1 MRFASPYTP
10 GAGAMPRYLS
20 GREDMLCA
28 ADKVLEAVAMGYPQ
42 KPVIYYGLRGVGKT
56 VLLNAVEEMAEEL
69 DILYTHIEIAEK
81 RSFLVQVANASK
93 KIIHRMSV
101 IESVKDLG
109 HKALGI
115 LQAFQVTYNPEEQT
129 FSAGISE
136 PSMYV
141 SSGILS
147 DDLTEMF
154 VAMGRMAAK
163 AQRAV
168 CFFVDEI
175 QYMKTNEMEALIN
188 ALHRVNQLRLPITIY
203 GAGLPKILK
212 IMGEVKSYSERLF
225 QYIEVAELSDTAAAE
240 AIVRP
245 AAELS
250 VKYEEGAVD
259 KIKELSK
266 GYPFFIQ
273 ELCNTVW
280 EETEGEIIRQSDVE
294 RVIPAFLEELDKGFF
309 KIRYDR
315 CTKKEHDFLFAMV
328 KCGEL
333 PCTIANVAEILGKRV
348 SSTSPTRAQLISK
361 GIIYST
367 GHGEIDFTVPQFDAY
382 LKRINPEL
390 KIESADES
398 DK

>member
-1 MRFASPYTP
+1 MRYASPYTP
-10 GAGAMPRYLS
+10 GAGAMPRYLA
-20 GREDMLCA
+20 GRESMLEE
-28 ADKVLEAVAMGYPQ
+28 ADKILEAVAMGYPQ

-56 VLLNAVEEMAEEL
+56 VLLNAIEEKAEEL
-69 DILYTHIEIAEK
+69 DILYAHIEIAEK
-81 RSFLVQVANASK
+81 RSFIVQIANASK

-129 FSAGISE
+129 FTAGIAE

-141 SSGILS
+141 SSGVLS

-163 AQRAV
+163 AKRAI

-175 QYMKTNEMEALIN
+175 QYMKPNEMEALIN

-212 IMGEVKSYSERLF
+212 ILGEVKSYSERLF
-225 QYIEVAELSDTAAAE
+225 QYIEVAELSDHAATD
-240 AIVRP
+240 AIVKP
-245 AAELS
+245 ATELG
-250 VKYEEGAVD
+250 VQYEEEAVEE
-259 KIKELSK
+259 IKEWSK

-273 ELCNTVW
+273 ELCNTIW
-280 EETEGEIIRQSDVE
+280 EETGSEIIKKSDVE
-294 RVIPAFLEELDKGFF
+294 RVIPVFLDKLDKGFF

-328 KCGEL
+328 RCGSL
-333 PCTIANVAEILGKRV
+333 PCTISNVAKILGKRV
-348 SSTSPTRAQLISK
+348 SSISPTRAQLISK

-367 GHGEIDFTVPQFDAY
+367 GHGEIDFTVPQFDRY
-382 LKRINPEL
+382 LKRINPDL
-390 KIESADES
+390 IIESIEADE
-398 DK
+398 

>member
-1 MRFASPYTP
+1 MRYASPYTP
-10 GAGAMPRYLS
+10 GAGAMPRYLA
-20 GREDMLCA
+20 GRESMLEE
-28 ADKVLEAVAMGYPQ
+28 ADKILEAVAMGYPQ

-56 VLLNAVEEMAEEL
+56 VLLNAIEEKAEEL
-69 DILYTHIEIAEK
+69 DILYAHIEIAEK
-81 RSFLVQVANASK
+81 RSFIVQIANASK

-129 FSAGISE
+129 FTAGIAE

-141 SSGILS
+141 SSGVLS

-163 AQRAV
+163 AKRAI

-175 QYMKTNEMEALIN
+175 QYMKPNEMEALIN

-212 IMGEVKSYSERLF
+212 ILGEVKFYSERLF
-225 QYIEVAELSDTAAAE
+225 QYIEVAELSDHAATD
-240 AIVRP
+240 AIVKP
-245 AAELS
+245 ATELG
-250 VKYEEGAVD
+250 VQYEEEAVEE
-259 KIKELSK
+259 IKEWSK

-273 ELCNTVW
+273 ELCNTIW
-280 EETEGEIIRQSDVE
+280 EEIESEIIKKSDVE
-294 RVIPAFLEELDKGFF
+294 RVIPVFLDKLDKGFF

-328 KCGEL
+328 RCGSL
-333 PCTIANVAEILGKRV
+333 PCTISNVAKILGKRV
-348 SSTSPTRAQLISK
+348 SSISPTRAQLISK

-367 GHGEIDFTVPQFDAY
+367 GHGEIDFTVPQFDRY
-382 LKRINPEL
+382 LKRINPDL
-390 KIESADES
+390 IIESIEADE
-398 DK
+398 

>member
-1 MRFASPYTP
+1 
-10 GAGAMPRYLS
+10 
-20 GREDMLCA
+20 
-28 ADKVLEAVAMGYPQ
+28 
-42 KPVIYYGLRGVGKT
+42 
-56 VLLNAVEEMAEEL
+56 
-69 DILYTHIEIAEK
+69 
-81 RSFLVQVANASK
+81 
-93 KIIHRMSV
+93 MSV

-129 FSAGISE
+129 FTAGIVE

-141 SSGILS
+141 SSGVLS

-163 AQRAV
+163 AKRAI

-175 QYMKTNEMEALIN
+175 QYMKPNEMEALIN
-188 ALHRVNQLRLPITIY
+188 ALHRANQLRLPITIY

-212 IMGEVKSYSERLF
+212 ILGEVKSYSERLF
-225 QYIEVAELSDTAAAE
+225 QYIEVAELSDHAATD
-240 AIVRP
+240 AIVKP
-245 AAELS
+245 AAELG
-250 VKYEEGAVD
+250 VQYEEAAVEE
-259 KIKELSK
+259 IKEWSK

-273 ELCNTVW
+273 ELCNTIW
-280 EETEGEIIRQSDVE
+280 EETESEIIKKSDVE
-294 RVIPAFLEELDKGFF
+294 RVIPVFLDKLDKGFF

-328 KCGEL
+328 RCGSL
-333 PCTIANVAEILGKRV
+333 PCTISNVAKILGKRV
-348 SSTSPTRAQLISK
+348 SSISPTRAQLISK

-367 GHGEIDFTVPQFDAY
+367 GHGEIDFTVPQFDRY

-390 KIESADES
+390 TIESIDDNE
-398 DK
+398 

>member
-1 MRFASPYTP
+1 MRYASPYTP
-10 GAGAMPRYLS
+10 GAGAMPRYLA
-20 GREDMLCA
+20 GRESMLEE
-28 ADKVLEAVAMGYPQ
+28 ADKILEAVAMGYPQ

-56 VLLNAVEEMAEEL
+56 VLLNAIEEKAEEL
-69 DILYTHIEIAEK
+69 DILYAHIEIAEK
-81 RSFLVQVANASK
+81 RSFIVQIANASK

-129 FSAGISE
+129 FTAGIAE

-141 SSGILS
+141 SSGVLS

-163 AQRAV
+163 AKRAI

-175 QYMKTNEMEALIN
+175 QYMKPNEMEALIN
-188 ALHRVNQLRLPITIY
+188 ALHRVNQLRLPITMY

-212 IMGEVKSYSERLF
+212 ILGEVKSYSERLF
-225 QYIEVAELSDTAAAE
+225 QYIEVAELSDHAATD
-240 AIVRP
+240 AIVKP
-245 AAELS
+245 ATELG
-250 VKYEEGAVD
+250 VQYEEEAVEE
-259 KIKELSK
+259 IKEWSK

-273 ELCNTVW
+273 ELCNTIW
-280 EETEGEIIRQSDVE
+280 EETESEIIKKSDVE
-294 RVIPAFLEELDKGFF
+294 RVIPVFLDKLDKGFF

-328 KCGEL
+328 RCGSL
-333 PCTIANVAEILGKRV
+333 PCTISNVAKILGKRV
-348 SSTSPTRAQLISK
+348 SSISPTRAQLISK

-367 GHGEIDFTVPQFDAY
+367 GHGEIDFTVPQFDRY
-382 LKRINPEL
+382 LKRINPDL
-390 KIESADES
+390 IIESIEADE
-398 DK
+398 

>member
-1 MRFASPYTP
+1 MRYASPYTP
-10 GAGAMPRYLS
+10 GAGAMPRYLA
-20 GREDMLCA
+20 GRESMLEE
-28 ADKVLEAVAMGYPQ
+28 ADKILEAVAMGYPQ

-56 VLLNAVEEMAEEL
+56 VLLNTIEEKAEEL
-69 DILYTHIEIAEK
+69 DILYAHIEIAEK
-81 RSFLVQVANASK
+81 RSFIVQIANASK

-129 FSAGISE
+129 FTAGIAE

-141 SSGILS
+141 SSGVLS

-163 AQRAV
+163 AKRAI

-175 QYMKTNEMEALIN
+175 QYMKPNEMEALIN

-212 IMGEVKSYSERLF
+212 ILGEVKSYSERLF
-225 QYIEVAELSDTAAAE
+225 QYIEVAELSDHAATD
-240 AIVRP
+240 AIVKP
-245 AAELS
+245 AAELG
-250 VKYEEGAVD
+250 VQYEEEAVEE
-259 KIKELSK
+259 IKEWSR

-273 ELCNTVW
+273 ELCNTIW
-280 EETEGEIIRQSDVE
+280 EETESEIIKKSDVE
-294 RVIPAFLEELDKGFF
+294 RVIPVFLDKLDRGFF

-328 KCGEL
+328 RCGSL
-333 PCTIANVAEILGKRV
+333 PCTISNVAKILGKRV
-348 SSTSPTRAQLISK
+348 SSISPTRAQLISK

-367 GHGEIDFTVPQFDAY
+367 GHGEIDFTVPQFDRY
-382 LKRINPEL
+382 LKRINPDL
-390 KIESADES
+390 IIESIEADE
-398 DK
+398 

>member
-1 MRFASPYTP
+1 MRYASPYTP
-10 GAGAMPRYLS
+10 GAGAMPRYLA
-20 GREDMLCA
+20 GRESMLEE
-28 ADKVLEAVAMGYPQ
+28 ADKILEAVAMGYPQ

-56 VLLNAVEEMAEEL
+56 VLLNAIEEKAEEL
-69 DILYTHIEIAEK
+69 DILYAHIEIAEK
-81 RSFLVQVANASK
+81 RSFIVQIANASK
-93 KIIHRMSV
+93 KIIHSMSV

-129 FSAGISE
+129 FTAGIAE

-141 SSGILS
+141 SSGVLS

-163 AQRAV
+163 AKRAI

-175 QYMKTNEMEALIN
+175 QYMKPNEMEALIN

-212 IMGEVKSYSERLF
+212 ILGEVKSYSERLF
-225 QYIEVAELSDTAAAE
+225 QYIEVAELSDHAATD
-240 AIVRP
+240 AIVKP
-245 AAELS
+245 ATELG
-250 VKYEEGAVD
+250 VQYEEEAVEE
-259 KIKELSK
+259 IKEWSK

-273 ELCNTVW
+273 ELCNTIW
-280 EETEGEIIRQSDVE
+280 EETGSEIIKKSDVE
-294 RVIPAFLEELDKGFF
+294 RVIPVFLDKLDKGFF

-328 KCGEL
+328 RCGSL
-333 PCTIANVAEILGKRV
+333 PCTISNVAKILGKRV
-348 SSTSPTRAQLISK
+348 SSISPTRAQLISK

-367 GHGEIDFTVPQFDAY
+367 GHGEIDFTVPQFDRY
-382 LKRINPEL
+382 LKRINPDL
-390 KIESADES
+390 IIESIEADE
-398 DK
+398 

>member
-1 MRFASPYTP
+1 MRYASPYTP
-10 GAGAMPRYLS
+10 GAGAMPRYLA
-20 GREDMLCA
+20 GRESMLEE
-28 ADKVLEAVAMGYPQ
+28 ADKILEAVAMGYPQ

-56 VLLNAVEEMAEEL
+56 VLLNAIEEKAEEL
-69 DILYTHIEIAEK
+69 DILYAHIEIAEK
-81 RSFLVQVANASK
+81 RSFIVQIANASK

-129 FSAGISE
+129 FTAGIAE
-136 PSMYV
+136 PSMYI
-141 SSGILS
+141 SSGVLS

-163 AQRAV
+163 AKRAI

-175 QYMKTNEMEALIN
+175 QYMKPNEMEALIN

-212 IMGEVKSYSERLF
+212 ILGEVKSYSERLF
-225 QYIEVAELSDTAAAE
+225 QYIEVAELSDHAATD
-240 AIVRP
+240 AIVKP
-245 AAELS
+245 ATELG
-250 VKYEEGAVD
+250 VQYEEEAVEE
-259 KIKELSK
+259 IKEWSK

-273 ELCNTVW
+273 ELCNTIW
-280 EETEGEIIRQSDVE
+280 EETGSEIIKKSDVE
-294 RVIPAFLEELDKGFF
+294 RVIPVFLDKLDKGFF

-328 KCGEL
+328 RCGSL
-333 PCTIANVAEILGKRV
+333 PCTISNVAKILGKRV
-348 SSTSPTRAQLISK
+348 SSISPTRAQLISK

-367 GHGEIDFTVPQFDAY
+367 GHGEIDFTVPQFDRY
-382 LKRINPEL
+382 LKRINPDL
-390 KIESADES
+390 VIESIEADE
-398 DK
+398 

>member
-1 MRFASPYTP
+1 MRYASPYTP
-10 GAGAMPRYLS
+10 GAGAMPRYLA
-20 GREDMLCA
+20 GRESMLEE
-28 ADKVLEAVAMGYPQ
+28 ADKILEAVAMGYPQ

-56 VLLNAVEEMAEEL
+56 VLLNAIEEKAEEL
-69 DILYTHIEIAEK
+69 DILYAHIEIAEK
-81 RSFLVQVANASK
+81 RSFIVQIANASK

-129 FSAGISE
+129 FTAGIAE

-141 SSGILS
+141 SSGVLS

-163 AQRAV
+163 AKRAI

-175 QYMKTNEMEALIN
+175 QYMKPNEMEALIN
-188 ALHRVNQLRLPITIY
+188 ALHRVNQLRLPITMY

-212 IMGEVKSYSERLF
+212 ILGEVKSYSERLF
-225 QYIEVAELSDTAAAE
+225 QYIEVAELSDHAATD
-240 AIVRP
+240 AIVKP
-245 AAELS
+245 ATELG
-250 VKYEEGAVD
+250 VQYEEEAVEE
-259 KIKELSK
+259 IKEWSK

-273 ELCNTVW
+273 ELCNTIW
-280 EETEGEIIRQSDVE
+280 EETESEIIKKSDVE
-294 RVIPAFLEELDKGFF
+294 RVIPVFLDKLDKGFF

-328 KCGEL
+328 RCGSL
-333 PCTIANVAEILGKRV
+333 PCTISNVAKILGKRV
-348 SSTSPTRAQLISK
+348 SSISPTRAQLISK

-367 GHGEIDFTVPQFDAY
+367 GHGEIDFTVPQFDRY
-382 LKRINPEL
+382 LKRINPDL
-390 KIESADES
+390 VIESIEADE
-398 DK
+398 

>member
-1 MRFASPYTP
+1 MKYASPYTP
-10 GAGAMPRYLS
+10 GAGAMPRYLA
-20 GREDMLCA
+20 GREAMLEE

-42 KPVIYYGLRGVGKT
+42 KPVVYYGLRGVGKT
-56 VLLNAVEEMAEEL
+56 VLLNAVEEKAEEL
-69 DILYTHIEIAEK
+69 DLLYSHIEIAEK
-81 RSFLVQVANASK
+81 RSFIVQIANASK

-115 LQAFQVTYNPEEQT
+115 LQAFQVTYDPEEQT
-129 FSAGISE
+129 FSAGLSE
-136 PSMYV
+136 PSMYI
-141 SSGILS
+141 SSGVLS

-163 AQRAV
+163 AKRAV
-168 CFFVDEI
+168 CFFIDEI
-175 QYMKTNEMEALIN
+175 QYMKTKELEALIN

-212 IMGEVKSYSERLF
+212 IFGEVKSYSERLF
-225 QYIEVAELSDTAAAE
+225 QYIQVAELSDRAAEE
-240 AIVRP
+240 AIVKP
-245 AAELS
+245 AAELG
-250 VKYEEGAVD
+250 VKYEDSAV
-259 KIKELSK
+259 KEIKEWSK

-280 EETEGEIIRQSDVE
+280 ERTEGDVIRQSDVE
-294 RVIPAFLEELDKGFF
+294 RVVPLFLEELDKGFF
-309 KIRYDR
+309 KMRYDR

-328 KCGEL
+328 RCGDL
-333 PCTIANVAEILGKRV
+333 PCTISNVANILHKKV
-348 SSTSPTRAQLISK
+348 SSISPTRAQLISK

-367 GHGEIDFTVPQFDAY
+367 GYGEIDFTVPQFDQY

-390 KIESADES
+390 TIDSIGEGGE
-398 DK
+398 

>member
-1 MRFASPYTP
+1 MRYASPYTP
-10 GAGAMPRYLS
+10 GAGAMPRYLA
-20 GREDMLCA
+20 GRESMLEE
-28 ADKVLEAVAMGYPQ
+28 ADKILEAVAMGYPQ

-56 VLLNAVEEMAEEL
+56 VLLNAIEEKAEEL
-69 DILYTHIEIAEK
+69 DILYAHIEIAEK
-81 RSFLVQVANASK
+81 RSFIVQIANASK

-115 LQAFQVTYNPEEQT
+115 LQAFQMTYNPEEQT
-129 FSAGISE
+129 FTAGIAE

-141 SSGILS
+141 SSGVLS

-163 AQRAV
+163 AKRAI

-175 QYMKTNEMEALIN
+175 QYMKPNEMEALIN

-212 IMGEVKSYSERLF
+212 ILGEVKSYSERLF
-225 QYIEVAELSDTAAAE
+225 QYIEVAELSDHAATD
-240 AIVRP
+240 AIVKP
-245 AAELS
+245 ATELG
-250 VKYEEGAVD
+250 VQYEEEAVEE
-259 KIKELSK
+259 IKEWSK

-273 ELCNTVW
+273 ELCNTIW
-280 EETEGEIIRQSDVE
+280 EETGSEIIKKSDVE
-294 RVIPAFLEELDKGFF
+294 RVIPVFLDKLDKGFF

-328 KCGEL
+328 RCGSL
-333 PCTIANVAEILGKRV
+333 PCTISNVAKILGKRV
-348 SSTSPTRAQLISK
+348 SSISPTRAQLISK

-367 GHGEIDFTVPQFDAY
+367 GHGEIDFTVPQFDRY
-382 LKRINPEL
+382 LKRINPDL
-390 KIESADES
+390 IIESIEADE
-398 DK
+398 

>member
-1 MRFASPYTP
+1 MRYASPYTP
-10 GAGAMPRYLS
+10 GAGAMPRYLA
-20 GREDMLCA
+20 GRESMLEE
-28 ADKVLEAVAMGYPQ
+28 ADKILEAVAMGYPQ

-56 VLLNAVEEMAEEL
+56 VLLNAIEEKAEEL
-69 DILYTHIEIAEK
+69 DILYAHIEIAEK
-81 RSFLVQVANASK
+81 RSFIVQIANASK

-129 FSAGISE
+129 FTAGIAE
-136 PSMYV
+136 PSMYI
-141 SSGILS
+141 SSGVLS

-163 AQRAV
+163 AKRAI

-175 QYMKTNEMEALIN
+175 QYMKPNEMEALIN

-212 IMGEVKSYSERLF
+212 ILGEVKSYSERLF
-225 QYIEVAELSDTAAAE
+225 QYIEVAELSDHAATD
-240 AIVRP
+240 AIVKP
-245 AAELS
+245 ATELG
-250 VKYEEGAVD
+250 VQYEEEAVEE
-259 KIKELSK
+259 IKEWSK

-273 ELCNTVW
+273 ELCNTIW
-280 EETEGEIIRQSDVE
+280 EETESEIIKKSDVE
-294 RVIPAFLEELDKGFF
+294 RVIPVFLDKLDKGFF

-328 KCGEL
+328 RCGSL
-333 PCTIANVAEILGKRV
+333 PCTISNVAKILGKRV
-348 SSTSPTRAQLISK
+348 SSISPTRAQLISK

-367 GHGEIDFTVPQFDAY
+367 GHGEIDFTVPQFDRY
-382 LKRINPEL
+382 LKRINPDL
-390 KIESADES
+390 IIESIEADE
-398 DK
+398 

>member
-1 MRFASPYTP
+1 MRYASPYTP
-10 GAGAMPRYLS
+10 GAGAMPRYLA
-20 GREDMLCA
+20 GRESMLEE
-28 ADKVLEAVAMGYPQ
+28 ADKILEAVAMGYPQ

-56 VLLNAVEEMAEEL
+56 VLLNAIEEKAEEL
-69 DILYTHIEIAEK
+69 DILYAHIEIAEK
-81 RSFLVQVANASK
+81 RSFIVQIANASK

-129 FSAGISE
+129 FTAGIAE

-141 SSGILS
+141 SSGVLS

-163 AQRAV
+163 AKRAI

-175 QYMKTNEMEALIN
+175 QYMKPNEMEALIN

-212 IMGEVKSYSERLF
+212 ILGEVKSYSERLF
-225 QYIEVAELSDTAAAE
+225 QYIEVAELSDHAATD
-240 AIVRP
+240 AIVKP
-245 AAELS
+245 ATELG
-250 VKYEEGAVD
+250 VQYEEEAVEE
-259 KIKELSK
+259 IKEWSK

-273 ELCNTVW
+273 ELCNTIW
-280 EETEGEIIRQSDVE
+280 EETGSEIIKKSDVE
-294 RVIPAFLEELDKGFF
+294 RVIPVFLDKLDKGFF

-328 KCGEL
+328 RCGRL
-333 PCTIANVAEILGKRV
+333 PCTISNVAKILGKRV
-348 SSTSPTRAQLISK
+348 SSISPTRAQLISK

-367 GHGEIDFTVPQFDAY
+367 GHGEIDFTVPQFDRY
-382 LKRINPEL
+382 LKRINPDL
-390 KIESADES
+390 IIESIEADE
-398 DK
+398 

>member
-1 MRFASPYTP
+1 MRYASPYTP
-10 GAGAMPRYLS
+10 GAGAMPRYLA
-20 GREDMLCA
+20 GRESMLEE
-28 ADKVLEAVAMGYPQ
+28 ADKILEAVAMGYPQ

-56 VLLNAVEEMAEEL
+56 VLLNAIEEKAEEL
-69 DILYTHIEIAEK
+69 DILYAHIEIAEK
-81 RSFLVQVANASK
+81 RSFIVQIANASK

-129 FSAGISE
+129 FTAGIVE

-141 SSGILS
+141 SSGVLS

-163 AQRAV
+163 AKRAI

-175 QYMKTNEMEALIN
+175 QYMKPNEMEALIN
-188 ALHRVNQLRLPITIY
+188 ALHRANQLRLPITIY

-212 IMGEVKSYSERLF
+212 ILGEVKSYSERLF
-225 QYIEVAELSDTAAAE
+225 QYIEVAELSDHAE
-240 AIVRP
+240 TDAIVKP
-245 AAELS
+245 AAELG
-250 VKYEEGAVD
+250 VQYEEEAVEE
-259 KIKELSK
+259 IKEWSK

-273 ELCNTVW
+273 ELCNTIW
-280 EETEGEIIRQSDVE
+280 EEIESEIIKKSDVE
-294 RVIPAFLEELDKGFF
+294 RVIPVFLDKLDKGFF

-328 KCGEL
+328 RCGSL
-333 PCTIANVAEILGKRV
+333 PCTISNVAKILGKRV
-348 SSTSPTRAQLISK
+348 SSISPTRAQLISK

-367 GHGEIDFTVPQFDAY
+367 GHGEIDFTVPQFDKY
-382 LKRINPEL
+382 LKRINPDL
-390 KIESADES
+390 TIESMEADE
-398 DK
+398 

>member
-1 MRFASPYTP
+1 MRYASPYTP
-10 GAGAMPRYLS
+10 GAGAMPRYLA
-20 GREDMLCA
+20 GRESMLEE
-28 ADKVLEAVAMGYPQ
+28 ADKILEAVAMGYPQ

-56 VLLNAVEEMAEEL
+56 VLLNAIEEKAEEL
-69 DILYTHIEIAEK
+69 DILYAHIEIAEK
-81 RSFLVQVANASK
+81 RSFIVQIANASK

-129 FSAGISE
+129 FTAGIAE

-141 SSGILS
+141 SSGVLS

-163 AQRAV
+163 AKRAI

-175 QYMKTNEMEALIN
+175 QYMKPNEMEALIN
-188 ALHRVNQLRLPITIY
+188 ALHRANQLRLPITIY

-212 IMGEVKSYSERLF
+212 ILGEVKSYSERLF
-225 QYIEVAELSDTAAAE
+225 QYIEVAELSDHAATD
-240 AIVRP
+240 AIVKP
-245 AAELS
+245 AAELG
-250 VKYEEGAVD
+250 VQYEEEAVEE
-259 KIKELSK
+259 IKEWSK

-273 ELCNTVW
+273 ELCNTIW
-280 EETEGEIIRQSDVE
+280 EETESEIIKKSDVE
-294 RVIPAFLEELDKGFF
+294 RVIPVFLDKLDKGFF

-328 KCGEL
+328 RCGSL
-333 PCTIANVAEILGKRV
+333 PCTISNVAKILGKRV
-348 SSTSPTRAQLISK
+348 SSISPTRAQLISK

-367 GHGEIDFTVPQFDAY
+367 GHGEIDFTVPQFDKY
-382 LKRINPEL
+382 LKRINPDL
-390 KIESADES
+390 TIESMEADE
-398 DK
+398 